1 MTKTLPSPWGFECP
15 LWRLPLVPRRWLG
28 WDAPVG
34 HRPRTGQEGHRHPE
48 TQAPPPE
55 VLTLLRP
62 TERTY
67 RNVVD
72 DKGHPAESHLVMGD
86 YATHKHTEV
95 RAWLEAKAQFK
106 IRFTPTPPG

>member
-1 MTKTLPSPWGFECP
+1 M
-15 LWRLPLVPRRWLG
+15 
-28 WDAPVG
+28 
-34 HRPRTGQEGHRHPE
+34 
-48 TQAPPPE
+48 
-55 VLTLLRP
+55 
-62 TERTY
+62 
-67 RNVVD
+67 D